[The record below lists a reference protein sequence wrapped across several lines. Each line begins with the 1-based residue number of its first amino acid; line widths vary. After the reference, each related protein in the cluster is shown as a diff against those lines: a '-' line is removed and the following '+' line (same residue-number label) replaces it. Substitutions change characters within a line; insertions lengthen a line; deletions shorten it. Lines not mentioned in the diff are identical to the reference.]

1 MSSYDICRLFFPD
14 EEKLIKNSD
23 SSQVIVR
30 PKYYVGSTGCVWAS
44 DMLRLRYEQPDIY
57 EMTGTNESKSYSKQ
71 ERAFCAKVR
80 DNIFYYLDSTTE
92 DDLASLQKGQ
102 NQFVLYE
109 IERLSHFQKRLN
121 LAMEDWKDTE
131 NVKVAEKISEIL
143 TYINTVLEH
152 LQSDDMDQTLV
163 SLNFLTEQCQ
173 HVMQTIDL
181 LCLPEV
187 KPIICE
193 YTDAGPGVGISNTAV

>member
-1 MSSYDICRLFFPD
+1 MVTEKGGVIQCFIILLPKKLREQLPSSFFFMSSYDICRLFFPD

-121 LAMEDWKDTE
+121 
-131 NVKVAEKISEIL
+131 
-143 TYINTVLEH
+143 
-152 LQSDDMDQTLV
+152 
-163 SLNFLTEQCQ
+163 
-173 HVMQTIDL
+173 
-181 LCLPEV
+181 
-187 KPIICE
+187 
-193 YTDAGPGVGISNTAV
+193 

>member
-1 MSSYDICRLFFPD
+1 
-14 EEKLIKNSD
+14 
-23 SSQVIVR
+23 
-30 PKYYVGSTGCVWAS
+30 
-44 DMLRLRYEQPDIY
+44 
-57 EMTGTNESKSYSKQ
+57 
-71 ERAFCAKVR
+71 
-80 DNIFYYLDSTTE
+80 
-92 DDLASLQKGQ
+92 
-102 NQFVLYE
+102 
-109 IERLSHFQKRLN
+109 
-121 LAMEDWKDTE
+121 MEDWKDTE
-131 NVKVAEKISEIL
+131 NVKVSEKISEIL